1 MRVRWPVSAAALVG
15 TCLLSGGAFAAS
27 TTVAGFDGGSNDGFT
42 GNAVFESTGGNPGGA
57 ARHITDL
64 FFNEL
69 RTGAVGEPANP
80 AFLGDYSSYTDVT
93 FSVDVKTNMLDD
105 FIGNP
110 IARPVGVML
119 IDRDIQGP
127 DGASGVWFEL
137 GTLGVNFTPD
147 WTNLSVT
154 IADPTSTTL
163 PAGWVGF
170 GDEDPGTFE
179 PILPAGAS
187 FATVLAGVDEFRIT
201 GAAPGFFFTNAYWD
215 VQVDNI
221 AVTVPEPATVSL
233 LLVAALPFL
242 RRRAFFA

>member
-1 MRVRWPVSAAALVG
+1 MRVRWPVTAAAFVG
-15 TCLLSGGAFAAS
+15 TCLFTSSAFSAT
-27 TTVAGFDGGSNDGFT
+27 TTVAGFDEGSNDGFM
-42 GNAVFESTGGNPGGA
+42 GNALFEAAGGNPGGA
-57 ARHITDL
+57 ARHVTDL

-69 RTGAVGEPANP
+69 RTGALGEPANP
-80 AFLGDYSSYTDVT
+80 AFLGDYSSYTDVE

-127 DGASGVWFEL
+127 DGASGVFFEM
-137 GTLGVNFTPD
+137 GILGVGFTPD

-154 IADPTSTTL
+154 IADPTSPTL
-163 PAGWVGF
+163 PAGWIGF
-170 GDEDPGTFE
+170 GDTDLNTFE
-179 PILPAGAS
+179 PKLPAGAS
-187 FATVLAGVDEFRIT
+187 FASVLAGVDEFRIT
-201 GAAPGFFFTNAYWD
+201 GAVPGFFFGSAFWD

-221 AVTVPEPATVSL
+221 AVTVPEPGTASL

-242 RRRAFFA
+242 RRRML